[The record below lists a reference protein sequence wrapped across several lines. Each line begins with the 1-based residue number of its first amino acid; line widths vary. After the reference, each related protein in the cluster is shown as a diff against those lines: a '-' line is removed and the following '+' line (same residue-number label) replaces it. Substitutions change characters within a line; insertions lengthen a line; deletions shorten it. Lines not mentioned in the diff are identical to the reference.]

1 MKILVCI
8 DDTDNLE
15 TRGTGQ
21 LSQIVADRIEENG
34 WGRCTRVSRHQLFVH
49 EDIPYTSHNSSM
61 CFEAEIGE
69 EHLETIIEFGKSCLE
84 EESAEGSDPGLCVT
98 VNAPSL
104 DRDKLIAFGRD
115 AKKTVLNKEMAYTL
129 AKELGIH
136 LSEHGGTGDGVIGA
150 VAGTGLR
157 LSGNDGRYRGWY
169 HFGLAG
175 DTTTVKE
182 LCSHDFID
190 AVKNVDGQEL
200 DENTPLILGDD
211 KVKTVYQDGHSVV
224 LAAGEA
230 VGNGTTQWTTLTKKE
245 VKAF

>member
-1 MKILVCI
+1 MKILFCI

-21 LSQIVADRIEENG
+21 LSQIVADRIVENG
-34 WGRCTRVSRHQLFVH
+34 WGTCSGVSRHQLFVH
-49 EDIPYTSHNSSM
+49 DDIPYTSHNSAM
-61 CFEAEIGE
+61 CFEAEIGDR
-69 EHLETIIEFGKSCLE
+69 HLSTVIEFGKSCLE

-98 VNAPSL
+98 VN
-104 DRDKLIAFGRD
+104 DRRLNRDRLISFGRD
-115 AKKTVLNKEMAYTL
+115 AKKTVLTKEMAYSL

-175 DTTTVKE
+175 KSTTVGE

-190 AVKNVDGQEL
+190 GVKTVSGEIL
-200 DENTPLILGDD
+200 DQNTRLILGDD
-211 KVKTVYQDGHSVV
+211 KVKTVFQDNRPVV
-224 LAAGEA
+224 LVADAQAE
-230 VGNGTTQWTTLTKKE
+230 NGAPRWTTLTKQE
-245 VKAF
+245 VKRF